1 MDNIIQ
7 IIVFFFIVYSILAPI
22 LSKKKPPQK
31 VNKKP
36 AKRNYGYNEDVRNK
50 TRTSSQ
56 PSSTDILEDIL
67 GFKIP
72 KTGGEYGKPFPSRRK
87 TDYDDLKTVDYD
99 TDVKTNYKDLETDTT
114 IPDVD
119 YDKLP
124 SVETAKAMI
133 SSSEALTETSS
144 AKNQKAKFVRDK
156 FINKVEIRDIIL
168 IKEIFDK
175 PKALRR

>member
-22 LSKKKPPQK
+22 LGKKKPPQK
-31 VNKKP
+31 TNKKP
-36 AKRNYGYNEDVRNK
+36 VKQNYNYNEGVRNK
-50 TRTSSQ
+50 PRTSSQ

-72 KTGGEYGKPFPSRRK
+72 KTGGEYEKSIPESR
-87 TDYDDLKTVDYD
+87 DINYDLKTVDYD
-99 TDVKTNYKDLETDTT
+99 TDLKTNYRNLETDSK
-114 IPDVD
+114 IPNID

-124 SVETAKAMI
+124 SIESDKKFDSVQSELIADTLTKMSKKTRYIKSKIVNKA
-133 SSSEALTETSS
+133 
-144 AKNQKAKFVRDK
+144 
-156 FINKVEIRDIIL
+156 EIRDIFL
-168 IKEIFDK
+168 IKEIIDK